1 MLLFRPLNGSKD
13 FYPNGRLTDSHD
25 NEKDDDMETRQ
36 IEENK
41 QYNYNK
47 AKQAS
52 NGCLLVVVTIGK
64 SVLCLRKFF
73 Y

>member
-1 MLLFRPLNGSKD
+1 MSQARVVVSPSKWKQRFLSERTSD
-13 FYPNGRLTDSHD
+13 RQPRQ
-25 NEKDDDMETRQ
+25 KQ